1 MPPFSSMAFPDP
13 DHFRAALREA
23 IQNQIT
29 ANDPAETKETFNRLI
44 AGGFAEED
52 VWRLL
57 SAVLAVEVATVLR
70 EGRPFS
76 LDAYVKALKALP
88 DLPLDE

>member
-1 MPPFSSMAFPDP
+1 MDFPNP
-13 DHFRAALREA
+13 DRFRAALREA

-29 ANDPAETKETFNRLI
+29 ANNPPETEQTLSRLI
-44 AGGFAEED
+44 AAGFAEED
-52 VWRLL
+52 AWRML
-57 SAVLAVEVATVLR
+57 SAVLAVELAAIVR

-76 LDAYVKALKALP
+76 LGAYVKALKALP

>member
-1 MPPFSSMAFPDP
+1 MPPSNSMSIPEP
-13 DHFRAALREA
+13 EGVRAALREA
-23 IQNQIT
+23 IQNQIA
-29 ANDPAETKETFNRLI
+29 ANDPAETKETFNRLT

-57 SAVLAVEVATVLR
+57 SAVLTVELAAILR
-70 EGRPFS
+70 ESRPFS

>member
-1 MPPFSSMAFPDP
+1 MSIPDP
-13 DHFRAALREA
+13 EGVRASLREA
-23 IQNQIT
+23 IQNQIA

-44 AGGFAEED
+44 AAGFGEEE

-57 SAVLAVEVATVLR
+57 SAVLAVELAAILR

>member
-1 MPPFSSMAFPDP
+1 MSIPDP
-13 DHFRAALREA
+13 EGVRAALLEA

-29 ANDPAETKETFNRLI
+29 ANNPPETEQTFGRLI
-44 AGGFAEED
+44 AAGFGEEE

-57 SAVLAVEVATVLR
+57 SAVLAVELAAILR

>member
-1 MPPFSSMAFPDP
+1 MSIPDP
-13 DHFRAALREA
+13 EGGRAALREA
-23 IQNQIT
+23 IQNQIA

-88 DLPLDE
+88 DLPLDD

>member
-1 MPPFSSMAFPDP
+1 MSIPDP
-13 DHFRAALREA
+13 EGVRAALREA
-23 IQNQIT
+23 IQNQIA

-57 SAVLAVEVATVLR
+57 SAVLAIELATILR
-70 EGRPFS
+70 EDRPFS

>member
-1 MPPFSSMAFPDP
+1 MNIRDP
-13 DHFRAALREA
+13 DGVRASLREA
-23 IQNQIT
+23 IQNQIA
-29 ANDPAETKETFNRLI
+29 ANDPAETKETFDRLI

-57 SAVLAVEVATVLR
+57 SAVLAFELAAIVQ

-88 DLPLDE
+88 DLPLEE

>member
-1 MPPFSSMAFPDP
+1 MSIPDP
-13 DHFRAALREA
+13 EGVRAALREA
-23 IQNQIT
+23 IQNQIA
-29 ANDPAETKETFNRLI
+29 ANDPAETKETFDRLI
-44 AGGFAEED
+44 GGGFAEEA

-57 SAVLAVEVATVLR
+57 SAVLAVELATILR
-70 EGRPFS
+70 EDRPFS

>member
-1 MPPFSSMAFPDP
+1 MSIPDP
-13 DHFRAALREA
+13 EGVRAALREA
-23 IQNQIT
+23 IQNQIA

-57 SAVLAVEVATVLR
+57 SGVFAVELATILR

>member
-1 MPPFSSMAFPDP
+1 MPPFSSMDFPDP
-13 DHFRAALREA
+13 NRFRAALREA

-29 ANDPAETKETFNRLI
+29 ANDPPQTKETFGRLI
-44 AGGFAEED
+44 AAGFPKED

-57 SAVLAVEVATVLR
+57 SAVLAFELAAIVKEV
-70 EGRPFS
+70 RPFS
-76 LDAYVKALKALP
+76 LEDYVKALKALP

>member
-1 MPPFSSMAFPDP
+1 MSIADLEGV
-13 DHFRAALREA
+13 RAALLEA
-23 IQNQIT
+23 IQNQIA
-29 ANDPAETKETFNRLI
+29 ANNPPETKETFNRLI

-57 SAVLAVEVATVLR
+57 SAVLAVELATILR

>member
-1 MPPFSSMAFPDP
+1 MPPSNSMSIPDP
-13 DHFRAALREA
+13 EGVRAALREA
-23 IQNQIT
+23 IQNRIA
-29 ANDPAETKETFNRLI
+29 ANDPAETKETLNRLS
-44 AGGFAEED
+44 ASGFAEED

-57 SAVLAVEVATVLR
+57 SAVFAVELATILR
-70 EGRPFS
+70 EDRPFS

>member
-1 MPPFSSMAFPDP
+1 MPPSYSMSIPDP
-13 DHFRAALREA
+13 EGVTAALREA
-23 IQNQIT
+23 VQNQIA
-29 ANDPAETKETFNRLI
+29 ANDPAETKGTFNRLI

-57 SAVLAVEVATVLR
+57 SAVLAVELATILR
-70 EGRPFS
+70 ESRPFS

>member
-1 MPPFSSMAFPDP
+1 MDFPDL
-13 DHFRAALREA
+13 DRFRAALREA

-44 AGGFAEED
+44 AAGFPKED

-57 SAVLAVEVATVLR
+57 SAVFAVELTTILR
-70 EGRPFS
+70 EDRPFS

>member
-1 MPPFSSMAFPDP
+1 MDIPDP
-13 DHFRAALREA
+13 EGVRAALREA
-23 IQNQIT
+23 VQNQIT
-29 ANDPAETKETFNRLI
+29 ANNPPETKQTFGRLI
-44 AGGFAEED
+44 AAGFAEED
-52 VWRLL
+52 AWRLL
-57 SAVLAVEVATVLR
+57 SAVFTVELAAIVQ